1 MKSRYLTQVMK
12 KMSDLKSQRRMA
24 AEIMDVGKGRVW
36 IDPKQEEQIEEAITR
51 QDIRNLIESGAIDKR
66 DVKGTSK
73 GRSKKNKKQKKKG
86 QRKGHGSRKG
96 KKTARKGRK
105 EKWMETIRAIRKRLT
120 EMRDEEEITQKEYRK
135 LYDMA
140 KGGFFRD
147 TKHLENHVENKM
159 GEIE

>member
-1 MKSRYLTQVMK
+1 
-12 KMSDLKSQRRMA
+12 MSNLSSQRRMA
-24 AEIMDVGKGRVW
+24 SEVLDVGKGRVW
-36 IDPKQEEQIEEAITR
+36 IDPDQKEQVEEAITR
-51 QDIRNLIESGAIDKR
+51 QDIRNLVESGAIQKR
-66 DVKGTSK
+66 KVKGTSK
-73 GRSKKNKKQKKKG
+73 ARSKKNKKQKKKG

-105 EKWMETIRAIRKRLT
+105 QDWMEKIRAIRKRLK
-120 EMRDEEEITQKEYRK
+120 EMRDEEEITQKQYRK

-147 TKHLENHVENKM
+147 TKHLENHVSNKM